1 MPVDALTSGVTM
13 VGGGAFKEV
22 TNIKRSLEDQTLA
35 PTGLL
40 SKAKE
45 MPGMLCG
52 GMVGHGM

>member
-1 MPVDALTSGVTM
+1 MDALTSGVTM
-13 VGGGAFKEV
+13 VGGVAFKEV
-22 TNIKRSLEDQTLA
+22 TNVKRSLEDQTLA